1 MFYFVVFKGR
11 IYMYLKHLYFSIS
24 QIFNF
29 YKEGFKNLTLGKT
42 LWKIIFIKLF
52 VMFVILKLFVF
63 DVNFNSIFKSDKE
76 KALLYSKIL
85 HSKENK

>member
-76 KALLYSKIL
+76 KSTFIL
-85 HSKENK
+85 KNLTLEGK

>member
-1 MFYFVVFKGR
+1 
-11 IYMYLKHLYFSIS
+11 
-24 QIFNF
+24 IFNF

-52 VMFVILKLFVF
+52 VMFVILKLLVF

-76 KALLYSKIL
+76 KSTFVLKNLTLEGK
-85 HSKENK
+85 

>member
-1 MFYFVVFKGR
+1 
-11 IYMYLKHLYFSIS
+11 
-24 QIFNF
+24 
-29 YKEGFKNLTLGKT
+29 FKNLTLGKT

-76 KALLYSKIL
+76 KSTFVLKNLTLEGK
-85 HSKENK
+85 

>member
-76 KALLYSKIL
+76 KSTFVLKNLIL
-85 HSKENK
+85 EGK

>member
-1 MFYFVVFKGR
+1 
-11 IYMYLKHLYFSIS
+11 MYLKHLYFSIS

-63 DVNFNSIFKSDKE
+63 DINFNSIFKSDKE
-76 KALLYSKIL
+76 KSTFVLKNLTLEGK
-85 HSKENK
+85 

>member
-63 DVNFNSIFKSDKE
+63 GVNFNSIFKSDKE
-76 KALLYSKIL
+76 KSTFVLKNLTLEGK
-85 HSKENK
+85 

>member
-1 MFYFVVFKGR
+1 
-11 IYMYLKHLYFSIS
+11 MYLKHLYFSIS

-29 YKEGFKNLTLGKT
+29 HKEGFKNLTLGKT

-76 KALLYSKIL
+76 KSTFVLKNLTLEGK
-85 HSKENK
+85 

>member
-52 VMFVILKLFVF
+52 VMFVILKLFVS

-76 KALLYSKIL
+76 KSTFVLKNLTLEGK
-85 HSKENK
+85 

>member
-1 MFYFVVFKGR
+1 
-11 IYMYLKHLYFSIS
+11 

-29 YKEGFKNLTLGKT
+29 YKEGFKNLILGKT

-76 KALLYSKIL
+76 KSTFVLKNLTLEGK
-85 HSKENK
+85 

>member
-11 IYMYLKHLYFSIS
+11 IYIYLKHLYFSIS

-76 KALLYSKIL
+76 KSTFVLKNLTLEGK
-85 HSKENK
+85 

>member
-63 DVNFNSIFKSDKE
+63 DINFNSIFKSDKE
-76 KALLYSKIL
+76 KSTFVLKNLTLEGK
-85 HSKENK
+85 

>member
-1 MFYFVVFKGR
+1 MFYSVVFKGR

-76 KALLYSKIL
+76 KSTFVLKNLTLEGK
-85 HSKENK
+85 

>member
-1 MFYFVVFKGR
+1 
-11 IYMYLKHLYFSIS
+11 LKHLYFSIS

-76 KALLYSKIL
+76 KSTFVLKNLTLEGK
-85 HSKENK
+85 

>member
-11 IYMYLKHLYFSIS
+11 IYMYLKHLYFNIS

-42 LWKIIFIKLF
+42 LW
-52 VMFVILKLFVF
+52 
-63 DVNFNSIFKSDKE
+63 
-76 KALLYSKIL
+76 
-85 HSKENK
+85 

>member
-1 MFYFVVFKGR
+1 
-11 IYMYLKHLYFSIS
+11 MYLKRLYFSIS

-76 KALLYSKIL
+76 KSTFVLKNLTLEGK
-85 HSKENK
+85 

>member
-1 MFYFVVFKGR
+1 
-11 IYMYLKHLYFSIS
+11 MYLKHLYFSIS

-76 KALLYSKIL
+76 KSTFIL
-85 HSKENK
+85 KNLTLEGK

>member
-1 MFYFVVFKGR
+1 FN
-11 IYMYLKHLYFSIS
+11 IS

-76 KALLYSKIL
+76 KSTFVLKNLTLEGK
-85 HSKENK
+85 

>member
-1 MFYFVVFKGR
+1 
-11 IYMYLKHLYFSIS
+11 MYLKHLYFSIS

-63 DVNFNSIFKSDKE
+63 DVNFDSIFKSDKE
-76 KALLYSKIL
+76 KSTFVLKNLTLEGK
-85 HSKENK
+85 

>member
-1 MFYFVVFKGR
+1 M
-11 IYMYLKHLYFSIS
+11 S

-76 KALLYSKIL
+76 KSTFVLKNLTFEGK
-85 HSKENK
+85 

>member
-29 YKEGFKNLTLGKT
+29 YEEGFKNLTLGKT

-76 KALLYSKIL
+76 KSTFVLKNLTLEGK
-85 HSKENK
+85 

>member
-1 MFYFVVFKGR
+1 
-11 IYMYLKHLYFSIS
+11 MYLKHLYFSIS

-63 DVNFNSIFKSDKE
+63 DVNFNPIFKSDKE
-76 KALLYSKIL
+76 KSTFVLKNLTLEGK
-85 HSKENK
+85 

>member
-29 YKEGFKNLTLGKT
+29 YKEGFKNLTLGRT

-76 KALLYSKIL
+76 KSTFVLKNLTLEGK
-85 HSKENK
+85 

>member
-63 DVNFNSIFKSDKE
+63 FFFFNSIFKSDKE
-76 KALLYSKIL
+76 KSTFVLKNLTLEGK
-85 HSKENK
+85 

>member
-1 MFYFVVFKGR
+1 
-11 IYMYLKHLYFSIS
+11 
-24 QIFNF
+24 FNF

-76 KALLYSKIL
+76 KSTFVLKNLTLEGK
-85 HSKENK
+85 

>member
-1 MFYFVVFKGR
+1 
-11 IYMYLKHLYFSIS
+11 
-24 QIFNF
+24 IFNF

-76 KALLYSKIL
+76 KSTFVFKNLTLEGK
-85 HSKENK
+85 

>member
-1 MFYFVVFKGR
+1 MSFV
-11 IYMYLKHLYFSIS
+11 
-24 QIFNF
+24 
-29 YKEGFKNLTLGKT
+29 KETALGKT

-76 KALLYSKIL
+76 KSTFVLKNLTLEGK
-85 HSKENK
+85 